1 MPIAC
6 AGSSTPFPASTRT
19 PGSRPQRMPTLDRP
33 VDAQARIAMWSGPR
47 NISTA
52 MLRAFGGRPDTAVS
66 DEPLYAHYL
75 KATGVAHPGREA
87 VIAAHE
93 SDWRKVAATLT
104 GRVPGDRAIWYQKH
118 MAHHLLPMIERE
130 WLDGLRHAFLIREPD
145 EMVASLLKT
154 FPGATLPDTGLP
166 QQCEIF
172 DRVAARRG
180 RAPPVVL
187 ASDVLKDPAAQLEAL
202 CEALGIPF
210 LPAMLAWPAGPRA
223 TDGAWAPY
231 WYAAVEA
238 STGFEPYRRRHVE
251 LDDAGARLVDECLP
265 WYEKLYAL
273 RLKA

>member
-1 MPIAC
+1 MTI
-6 AGSSTPFPASTRT
+6 
-19 PGSRPQRMPTLDRP
+19 
-33 VDAQARIAMWSGPR
+33 RIAMWSGPR

-52 MLRAFGGRPDTAVS
+52 MLRSFGSRPDTFVT

-75 KATGVAHPGREA
+75 NVTGVAHPGRDG

-93 SDWRKVAATLT
+93 SDWRKVAAWLSGPIPQ
-104 GRVPGDRAIWYQKH
+104 GRAVWYQKH
-118 MAHHLLPMIERE
+118 MAHHLLPVIERG
-130 WLDGLRHAFLIREPD
+130 WLDRLTHAFLIREPD

-154 FPGATLPDTGLP
+154 YPDAGIADTGLV

-172 DRVAARRG
+172 DRVADRLG

-187 ASDVLKDPAAQLEAL
+187 ASDVLKDPRAQLEAL

-210 LPAMLAWPAGPRA
+210 LDEMLGWTAGPRD
-223 TDGAWAPY
+223 TDGAWAPH

-251 LDDAGARLVDECLP
+251 LDDAGARLVDECQP
-265 WYEKLYAL
+265 WYEKLHVL
-273 RLKA
+273 RLRA

>member
-1 MPIAC
+1 M
-6 AGSSTPFPASTRT
+6 
-19 PGSRPQRMPTLDRP
+19 TL
-33 VDAQARIAMWSGPR
+33 RIAMWSGPR

-52 MLRAFGGRPDTAVS
+52 MLRSFGSRPDTAVT

-75 KATGVAHPGREA
+75 EVTGVAHPGRDE

-93 SDWRKVAATLT
+93 PDWRKVASWLT
-104 GRVPGDRAIWYQKH
+104 GPVPGGRAIWYQKH
-118 MAHHLLPMIERE
+118 MAHHLLPMIERG
-130 WLDGLRHAFLIREPD
+130 WLDALTHAFLIREPD

-154 FPGATLPDTGLP
+154 YPGAGLADTGLP

-172 DRVAARRG
+172 DRVAGRQG

-187 ASDVLKDPAAQLEAL
+187 ASDVLKDPRAQLGAL
-202 CEALGIPF
+202 CEALGIPV
-210 LPAMLAWPAGPRA
+210 LEAMLSWSAGRRD
-223 TDGAWAPY
+223 TDGAWAPH

-238 STGFEPYRRRHVE
+238 STAFEPYRRRHVE
-251 LDDAGARLVDECLP
+251 LDDVQARLVDECLP

>member
-1 MPIAC
+1 M
-6 AGSSTPFPASTRT
+6 T
-19 PGSRPQRMPTLDRP
+19 
-33 VDAQARIAMWSGPR
+33 VRIAMWSGPR

-52 MLRAFGGRPDTAVS
+52 MLRSFGSRPDTAVS

-75 KATGVAHPGREA
+75 EVTGVAHPGREA

-93 SDWRKVAATLT
+93 PDWRKVAAALT
-104 GRVPGDRAIWYQKH
+104 GPVPGGRAIWYHKH
-118 MAHHLLPMIERE
+118 MAHHLLPMIERG
-130 WLDGLRHAFLIREPD
+130 WLDALTHAFLIREPD

-154 FPGATLPDTGLP
+154 FPGAGLADTGLQ

-172 DRVAARRG
+172 DRVAERRG

-187 ASDVLKDPAAQLEAL
+187 ASDVLKDPRAQLEAL
-202 CEALGIPF
+202 SGALGIPF
-210 LPAMLAWPAGPRA
+210 LDAMLSWPPGRRE
-223 TDGAWAPY
+223 TDGAWAQY

-251 LDDAGARLVDECLP
+251 LTDEQARLVDECRP